1 MDIQPKI
8 RSSVLLG
15 ALAAVA
21 ATAWATS
28 DSTSY
33 SSYTADTNLIAGQP
47 AATTD
52 SVVVNDPV
60 MSDPAAPKESLSSTE
75 TIVTTTETRPIPVV
89 DRDVSQPPITVETQ
103 RLTEDQRI
111 QAQ

>member
-1 MDIQPKI
+1 MDIRPKV
-8 RSSVLLG
+8 RNAVLLS
-15 ALAAVA
+15 ALAAAA

-47 AATTD
+47 AAMTD

-60 MSDPAAPKESLSSTE
+60 VSNPAAPQESLSSTE
-75 TIVTTTETRPIPVV
+75 SVVTTTEPKPIPVV

-103 RLTEDQRI
+103 RLTDDQRI
-111 QAQ
+111 Q